1 MRKLYIILI
10 FILLLASCKK
20 EPRTI
25 LINGSVTDK
34 YTLEAVSGAKVLLQ
48 ANGIVD
54 GVYSSSF
61 ATLESK
67 TTDSQGNFSFE
78 IEESSYDSYRFK
90 IEKNGYYDEMT
101 VYGSNSFSAKDI
113 NLYFKIMSK
122 AFVRLQFKNV
132 NPCDE
137 NDKMVFFLQ
146 NNPINELY
154 GGYTDARVLHGVN
167 VDTSFLCNTAGG
179 FDLILRKELFRNGVY
194 IIKDDTF
201 KTIPLDTV
209 KKEVFY

>member
-67 TTDSQGNFSFE
+67 ITDSQGNFSFE
-78 IEESSYDSYRFK
+78 IKESSYDSYRFK

-113 NLYFKIMSK
+113 NLDFKIMSK